1 MTQDTDFT
9 HLSERQAK
17 NYVRKVAFA
26 AVLFFAVLIAGGVY
40 ITKVVNKHFGD
51 TPSPVKISQNIFR
64 NPFAKPQAVP
74 SPTTSNSETVPANP
88 RSAYDLPV
96 SRYDKNPSL
105 RFMTGNV
112 TAIVP
117 RQDSMSNG
125 TVRQNLYAR
134 TEFFV
139 PEKNKNCYFHQYM
152 GLTASYK
159 VGDAVHVQ
167 YDPHARD
174 FCGTAR
180 IVK

>member
-1 MTQDTDFT
+1 
-9 HLSERQAK
+9 
-17 NYVRKVAFA
+17 
-26 AVLFFAVLIAGGVY
+26 
-40 ITKVVNKHFGD
+40 
-51 TPSPVKISQNIFR
+51 
-64 NPFAKPQAVP
+64 
-74 SPTTSNSETVPANP
+74 
-88 RSAYDLPV
+88 
-96 SRYDKNPSL
+96 
-105 RFMTGNV
+105 MTGNV